1 MNWTTGKPTQSG
13 YYWYREPELETTVVR
28 VLKFDEHEEPYVW
41 FPGEEVDHRLSDCN
55 GAWYGPLE
63 QP

>member
-1 MNWTTGKPTQSG
+1 
-13 YYWYREPELETTVVR
+13 LETTVVR
-28 VLKFDEHEEPYVW
+28 VLRFDEHEEPYVW